1 MHQIEDENFVEPMYF
16 TMVADKSPT
25 IMCEKH
31 AMAFEQLMIQH
42 DIPHTIYELEDDDSL
57 NAVCQACDLHYELN
71 KPRIILP
78 N

>member
-1 MHQIEDENFVEPMYF
+1 MTQPENFNEPMYF
-16 TMVADKSPT
+16 TMVNNKSPT

-31 AMAFEQLMIQH
+31 AMAFEALMLQH
-42 DIPHTIYELEDDDSL
+42 EIPHTIYELEDDDEHE
-57 NAVCQACDLHYELN
+57 CHACNLQYELT